1 MAILNEVQSD
11 QNKFKWGYFVST
23 CTLRG
28 RKWNLL
34 LVLAWQSLFK
44 KTCLGFEIRLLMI
57 FVEVALYSF
66 FFFVSFPSELWNR
79 WLNCA
84 GALALEMHMLSSHD
98 KLAIGYLI
106 FDL

>member
-1 MAILNEVQSD
+1 MSGVSKSLKRRPNESD
-11 QNKFKWGYFVST
+11 EA
-23 CTLRG
+23 TLRG
-28 RKWNLL
+28 GFVR
-34 LVLAWQSLFK
+34 S
-44 KTCLGFEIRLLMI
+44 FEIRLLMI